1 MKIFQGTRL
10 LDRGSAPILMEPV
23 RATITIDRPGDPTV
37 HVLDHNGCRT
47 GRTLPVREGQLEI
60 DGARDR
66 TCYYLVEYR

>member
-1 MKIFQGTRL
+1 MTENVTMQV
-10 LDRGSAPILMEPV
+10 DSRGV
-23 RATITIDRPGDPTV
+23 ATITFDRPRDPTV

-60 DGARDR
+60 DGAKDR